1 MSQRMYDIH
10 DITHTVDEL
19 LKSNRFLP
27 GLYDSIENVCAIFLA
42 IIESRGDRWTDHLYH
57 KSWTIEEKNKL
68 ESIFQPYIPSILSFF
83 NGMSGGADE
92 AESEAESDTED
103 EPIDKSPDSI
113 FVKIRNAFQY
123 IDSAMY
129 ELASDKGII
138 KYEKAA
144 DKEEDYHLFPSAIVT
159 PLTPLIGPA
168 AAEGLKQIK
177 VPLRTLIVLLYL
189 FLDMT
194 RMGAATA
201 GQDSARKTL
210 SVAVALVDFLRGD
223 WKRAIMSI
231 MGYFGT
237 APLFMGQ
244 LGKAYLFLFQML
256 SPRIQDNFI
265 FGAYDAVKSF
275 LIGLLLTLFKVTAP
289 YQLRKTVIEI
299 FETIAKHKKDID
311 GTLESADLN
320 PLPEYMTPSFEDL
333 NNLQALMDDP
343 AFLCSKE
350 HQELI
355 KSINQSEMLNILLQL
370 ARIPVTEQF
379 IKWKCDGK
387 PARSFVEELA
397 DRQRKP
403 NKKKNTDS
411 AATLSAT
418 PTTTSAEG
426 STTTSPANPA
436 EPSAATLS
444 ATPTTTSA
452 ANPAVTPTTTSPAN
466 PAVTPITTS
475 AATLSATPTTTSA
488 ANPAVTPT
496 ATSPTNPAVT
506 PTTTSPA
513 NPTEGPV
520 EPSVEPS
527 AEKNPALYPPGPNNK
542 IQGGKRRLRASF
554 IP

>member
-1 MSQRMYDIH
+1 MSHRMYDIH

-27 GLYDSIENVCAIFLA
+27 ELYDSIENVCAIFLA
-42 IIESRGDRWTDHLYH
+42 IIESGGDRWTDHLYH
-57 KSWTIEEKNKL
+57 KSWTIEEKKKL

-83 NGMSGGADE
+83 NGMSGGED
-92 AESEAESDTED
+92 EAESDTED

-129 ELASDKGII
+129 DLASDKGII

-159 PLTPLIGPA
+159 PLTPLIGLA
-168 AAEGLKQIK
+168 TAEGLKQIK

-194 RMGAATA
+194 RIGAATA

-256 SPRIQDNFI
+256 SPQIQDNFI

-275 LIGLLLTLFKVTAP
+275 IIGLLLTLFKVTAP
-289 YQLRKTVIEI
+289 YEIRKTVIKI

-320 PLPEYMTPSFEDL
+320 PLPEYMTPSFQDL

-355 KSINQSEMLNILLQL
+355 KRINQSEMLNIMLQL

-397 DRQRKP
+397 DRQQKP
-403 NKKKNTDS
+403 NKKKNTNSAAEGSAATLSATPTTTSPANPAVTPITTSAANPAEPS

-436 EPSAATLS
+436 V
-444 ATPTTTSA
+444 TPTTTSA
-452 ANPAVTPTTTSPAN
+452 ANP
-466 PAVTPITTS
+466 
-475 AATLSATPTTTSA
+475 
-488 ANPAVTPT
+488 
-496 ATSPTNPAVT
+496 
-506 PTTTSPA
+506 
-513 NPTEGPV
+513 TEGPV
-520 EPSVEPS
+520 EGPAEGS
-527 AEKNPALYPPGPNNK
+527 AENKPALYPSGPNNK

-554 IP
+554 IS